1 MIAAVVVTALTTGWA
16 GVRDL
21 VSRIAM
27 WRVRL
32 RWWKV
37 ALSPV
42 LLLLAATGVLWITG
56 QERPAVGDYARFS
69 GTPVL
74 AIGVFAAITLAAAI
88 GEEVGWRGFAL
99 PRLQRRFSPLI
110 ATLILA
116 SLWWLWHLQ
125 FFFAELTLWPRPPWV
140 SAPGH
145 LHRHHLDLALQPHR
159 RQPPPRDRLAW
170 AGELSSVSRRQIGD
184 HQHLAHGTRRT
195 ALGPRTGGTAPCPS
209 LRSGRR
215 RLPWAWSQSAPG
227 SRDHIR
233 TDD

>member
-116 SLWWLWHLQ
+116 PLWWLWHLQ
-125 FFFAELTLWPRPPWV
+125 FFVAELTLGPGYLGYLPLVTCIAIILTWLYNRTGGSLLLVIVWHGLVNFV
-140 SAPGH
+140 SVTA
-145 LHRHHLDLALQPHR
+145 A
-159 RQPPPRDRLAW
+159 
-170 AGELSSVSRRQIGD
+170 VGD
-184 HQHLAHGTRRT
+184 HQHLARGTRRT
-195 ALGPRTGGTAPCPS
+195 APGPRTGGTAPCPNV
-209 LRSGRR
+209 RSGRR
-215 RLPWAWSQSAPG
+215 
-227 SRDHIR
+227 
-233 TDD
+233 